1 MGDRPTWFVASILS
15 LIAVLMI
22 AHLGV
27 LWVGVLECDELAR
40 IMFERAEKDPTYQV
54 LATNTE
60 CNNVEADFSDAV
72 AKYLAVFLSLL
83 GGAAVYS
90 ATRTADDKGGA

>member
-1 MGDRPTWFVASILS
+1 MLDRPTWFVATILA

-22 AHLGV
+22 AHLGM
-27 LWVGVLECDELAR
+27 LWVGVKECDQLAA
-40 IMFERAEKDPTYQV
+40 IMFDRAEKDPTYQV

-60 CNNVEADFSDAV
+60 CNNVEEDFSDAV

-83 GGAAVYS
+83 GGAAVYKS
-90 ATRTADDKGGA
+90 TSFKKDI

>member
-1 MGDRPTWFVASILS
+1 VASILA
-15 LIAVLMI
+15 LIAILMLS
-22 AHLGV
+22 HLGM
-27 LWVGVLECDELAR
+27 LWIGVKECDELAR

-60 CNNVEADFSDAV
+60 CNNVEEDFADAV

-83 GGAAVYS
+83 GGAAVYGAAS
-90 ATRTADDKGGA
+90 RTDDKP

>member
-1 MGDRPTWFVASILS
+1 MERPAWYVGTILA
-15 LIAVLMI
+15 LTAILMLS
-22 AHLGV
+22 HLSV
-27 LWVGVLECDELAR
+27 LWVGVYECDQLAT

-60 CNNVEADFSDAV
+60 CNNVEGDFSDAV

-90 ATRTADDKGGA
+90 AATRTKGSDT